1 MYAIE
6 QNWGLYYDRMIDQHA
21 TMQSVLYCLFDSYAD
36 SKDFMEFQK
45 EWFPFSH
52 SRFKQTTA
60 DMHKLDLDCSELF
73 DIVKSKKSYDTSP
86 QIIDEV
92 LRSDQKDYWIYFMKT
107 KRYSILFSAMQFFF
121 GYRYFPIDIIY
132 LFRSQFLHIL
142 FTYYREYAVH
152 FSYSR
157 TDENLFVSFC
167 VIAVGTM
174 FAA

>member
-1 MYAIE
+1 MPRCSLFSTACLIPTLI
-6 QNWGLYYDRMIDQHA
+6 QRLYGI
-21 TMQSVLYCLFDSYAD
+21 S
-36 SKDFMEFQK
+36 K

-86 QIIDEV
+86 QSIDEV

-121 GYRYFPIDIIY
+121 GYKSEKNSELPLQQLRSSICADQIDHH
-132 LFRSQFLHIL
+132 LQAIL
-142 FTYYREYAVH
+142 KRAQKP
-152 FSYSR
+152 S
-157 TDENLFVSFC
+157 
-167 VIAVGTM
+167 
-174 FAA
+174 